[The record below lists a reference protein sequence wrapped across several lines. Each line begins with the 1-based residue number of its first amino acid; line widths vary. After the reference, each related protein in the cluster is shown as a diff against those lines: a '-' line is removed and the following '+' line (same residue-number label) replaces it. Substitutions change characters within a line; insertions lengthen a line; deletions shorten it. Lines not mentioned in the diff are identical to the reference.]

1 MKQIATIAAIAIAI
15 TASVTT
21 PTMATE
27 PGSWKCERPAVL
39 DPTANAGLE
48 AISTK
53 PSMRN
58 IVIEYM
64 RRWDAQEM
72 RTSCQA
78 FAAGQPAEISCLHG
92 RRDWTAIQ
100 NSIPSDLFG
109 MSALNQREHMLSIQA
124 EGDGLKEALDYCRGV
139 GAVRDSGFSLKVGDD
154 S

>member
-1 MKQIATIAAIAIAI
+1 
-15 TASVTT
+15 
-21 PTMATE
+21 
-27 PGSWKCERPAVL
+27 
-39 DPTANAGLE
+39 
-48 AISTK
+48 
-53 PSMRN
+53 MRN
-58 IVIEYM
+58 IVLEYM
-64 RRWDAQEM
+64 HRWDAQEM
-72 RTSCQA
+72 RASCEA

-124 EGDGLKEALDYCRGV
+124 EGDGLKEALDYCKSV